1 MAALAL
7 LAQQPGRRFAVLGTM
22 LELGEQSVDLHRQ
35 VAEYAAALQLDG
47 LVVVSEGPEAEAMAA
62 AASGLARLI
71 VVSEPVQ
78 AATPLSDW
86 LQRGDVVLL
95 KASRGVALERLIP
108 LLPEC

>member
-1 MAALAL
+1 
-7 LAQQPGRRFAVLGTM
+7 
-22 LELGEQSVDLHRQ
+22 
-35 VAEYAAALQLDG
+35 LDG

-62 AASGLARLI
+62 AAAGLTRLA

-78 AATPLSDW
+78 AAMPLSRW

-95 KASRGVALERLIP
+95 KASRGVALEQLIP